1 MKFRLK
7 AFGLHLLGSTTA
19 LTLILGALYLGWYHW
34 PGWYL
39 SEAVHVI
46 LVMVGVDVVLGPLLT
61 LIVANSKKSLRELGR
76 DIGIIVT
83 VQLVALIYGT
93 TTLWSGR
100 PLYYAFSTD
109 CLEVVQA
116 SDIDAEARK
125 ASERQKLALAPYWY
139 SRPRWIW
146 APLPEDSEEAQKIVG
161 SALQGGADV
170 TALPQY
176 YKPWDQGLKDLHA
189 QLKKVDEIR
198 YFSPKQKKLLKERMQ
213 AAGLAVDQAD
223 GIVLMGRGP
232 SLLAV
237 IDPASLQIKAIIKA
251 T

>member
-100 PLYYAFSTD
+100 PL
-109 CLEVVQA
+109 
-116 SDIDAEARK
+116 
-125 ASERQKLALAPYWY
+125 
-139 SRPRWIW
+139 
-146 APLPEDSEEAQKIVG
+146 
-161 SALQGGADV
+161 
-170 TALPQY
+170 
-176 YKPWDQGLKDLHA
+176 
-189 QLKKVDEIR
+189 
-198 YFSPKQKKLLKERMQ
+198 
-213 AAGLAVDQAD
+213 
-223 GIVLMGRGP
+223 
-232 SLLAV
+232 
-237 IDPASLQIKAIIKA
+237 
-251 T
+251 

>member
-7 AFGLHLLGSTTA
+7 AFGLHLLGSATA
-19 LTLILGALYLGWYHW
+19 LTLILGGLYLGWYHW

-46 LVMVGVDVVLGPLLT
+46 LLMVGVDVVLGPLLT
-61 LIVANSKKSLRELGR
+61 LIVANSRKSLRVLGR

-100 PLYYAFSTD
+100 PLYYAFSAD

-116 SDIDAEARK
+116 SDIDAGARK
-125 ASERQKLALAPYWY
+125 ASERQKLALAPHWY
-139 SRPRWIW
+139 SLPRWIW
-146 APLPEDSEEAQKIVG
+146 APLPEDSEEAQKIV
-161 SALQGGADV
+161 SSVFQGGADV
-170 TALPQY
+170 IALPQY

-198 YFSPKQKKLLKERMQ
+198 YFSPKQKKVLKERMQ
-213 AAGLAVDQAD
+213 ASGLAVDQPDA
-223 GIVLMGRGP
+223 IVLMGRGP